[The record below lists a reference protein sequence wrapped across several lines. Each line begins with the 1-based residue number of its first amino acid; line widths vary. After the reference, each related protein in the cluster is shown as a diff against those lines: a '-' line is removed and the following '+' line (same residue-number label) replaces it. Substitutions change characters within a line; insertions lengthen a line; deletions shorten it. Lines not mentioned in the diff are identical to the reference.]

1 MSDYTAEVY
10 VHAIAIEGE
19 AATRYTQLAHAMAA
33 QGNLTAAVVFS
44 LLAAAERRHLEALK
58 QRTRGM
64 ALPPLDADYTWRD
77 AEAPETVALDPGG
90 APVTQARALALAL
103 DAERRARAF
112 FEQVARVR
120 GDEQTRALAL
130 EMAAEE
136 AEHATLIEGMMARAQ
151 LRQAIS
157 R

>member
-1 MSDYTAEVY
+1 
-10 VHAIAIEGE
+10 
-19 AATRYTQLAHAMAA
+19 
-33 QGNLTAAVVFS
+33 
-44 LLAAAERRHLEALK
+44 
-58 QRTRGM
+58 M